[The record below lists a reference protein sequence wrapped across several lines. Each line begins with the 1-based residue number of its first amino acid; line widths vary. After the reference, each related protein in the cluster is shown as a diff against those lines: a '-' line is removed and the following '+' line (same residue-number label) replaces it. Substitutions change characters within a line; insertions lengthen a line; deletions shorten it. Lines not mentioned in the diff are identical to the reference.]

1 LVLAIQRRNGEAS
14 STMKKTGKH
23 KRWGD
28 STIAIHQGSERFH
41 VGAPVATTIART
53 ANFTFESTEEMKRWA
68 EGKSS
73 AYIYTRYG
81 NPTLT
86 VAEEKLAALEGA
98 EAAIVTASGM
108 AAISSALLAVL
119 KAGDEV
125 ISTRQTYGGTYRLM
139 RDNFPRFGIVVR
151 HVETDLAGL
160 AQLVNPRT
168 KALYI
173 ETPTNP
179 TLRLVDLQK
188 AVAFAKEWG
197 LISLIDNTFA
207 SPVLQKPI
215 QLGFN
220 IVLHSATKYLSG
232 HSDLIAG
239 AAAGSRAII
248 DEVRHNIINLGG
260 SMDPEAA
267 YLLIRGMKTL
277 GVRMERQCENAM
289 VVAKYLAKHPKVSKA
304 HYPGL
309 ASHPDH
315 KLAKRQMKGF
325 GAMLAFDLKGGL
337 PAARRFCDRVRIFLL
352 AASLGGVESLVV
364 LPIYTSHYNMS
375 EAELRAAGV
384 GAGTVRVSV
393 GLEDP
398 ADLIEDLRQALA

>member
-1 LVLAIQRRNGEAS
+1 
-14 STMKKTGKH
+14 MKKPVKQ

-28 STIAIHQGSERFH
+28 ATVAIHQGDERFH
-41 VGAPVATTIART
+41 VGAPVGTTVERT

-151 HVETDLAGL
+151 HVETDLAGIE
-160 AQLVNPRT
+160 QLVNPRT

-239 AAAGSRAII
+239 AAAGSHAII
-248 DEVRHNIINLGG
+248 NEVRHNIINLGG

-277 GVRMERQCENAM
+277 GVRMERQCETAM
-289 VVAKYLAKHPKVSKA
+289 KIAKYLAKHPKVAKV

-337 PAARRFCDRVRIFLL
+337 SAARRFCDRVRIFLL
-352 AASLGGVESLVV
+352 AASLGGAESLVV

-398 ADLIEDLRQALA
+398 EDLIEDLRQALA

>member
-1 LVLAIQRRNGEAS
+1 
-14 STMKKTGKH
+14 MKKPVNQ
-23 KRWGD
+23 KRRGD
-28 STIAIHQGSERFH
+28 STLAIHQGENRFH
-41 VGAPVATTIART
+41 VGAPVGVTIART

-119 KAGDEV
+119 RAGDEV

-151 HVETDLAGL
+151 HVETDLAGIE
-160 AQLVNPRT
+160 QLVNPRT
-168 KALYI
+168 KVLYI

-179 TLRLVDLQK
+179 TLRLVDLRK

-197 LISLIDNTFA
+197 LIALIDNTFA

-215 QLGFN
+215 ELGFN
-220 IVLHSATKYLSG
+220 VVLHSATKYLSG

-239 AAAGSRAII
+239 AAAGSRAMINEI
-248 DEVRHNIINLGG
+248 RHNIINLGG

-277 GVRMERQCENAM
+277 EVRMERQCSSAM
-289 VVAKYLAKHPKVSKA
+289 IVAKYLAKHPKVA
-304 HYPGL
+304 RVHYPGL

-315 KLAKRQMKGF
+315 ALANRQMKRF

-337 PAARRFCDRVRIFLL
+337 TAARRFCDRVRIFLL
-352 AASLGGVESLVV
+352 AASLGGVDSLVV

-375 EAELRAAGV
+375 EPELRAAGV

>member
-1 LVLAIQRRNGEAS
+1 
-14 STMKKTGKH
+14 MKNPGKQ

-28 STIAIHQGSERFH
+28 ATIAIHQGDERFH
-41 VGAPVATTIART
+41 VGVPVGTTVART
-53 ANFTFESTEEMKRWA
+53 ANFTFESTEEMRRWA

-151 HVETDLAGL
+151 HVETDLAGIQ
-160 AQLVNPRT
+160 QLVNPRT

-188 AVAFAKEWG
+188 AVGFAKEWG

-248 DEVRHNIINLGG
+248 NEVRHNIINLGG

-277 GVRMERQCENAM
+277 GVRMERQCETAM
-289 VVAKYLAKHPKVSKA
+289 KIAKYLAKHPKVAKV

-337 PAARRFCDRVRIFLL
+337 SAARRFCDRVRIFLL
-352 AASLGGVESLVV
+352 AASLGGAESLVV

>member
-1 LVLAIQRRNGEAS
+1 
-14 STMKKTGKH
+14 MKTIAKQKT
-23 KRWGD
+23 KRWSD
-28 STIAIHQGSERFH
+28 ATAAIHTGEERFH
-41 VGAPVATTIART
+41 VGATVGTSIART
-53 ANFTFESTEEMKRWA
+53 ANFTFSGTEEMKLWA

-81 NPTLT
+81 NPTLAI
-86 VAEEKLAALEGA
+86 AEAKLAALEGA

-108 AAISSALLAVL
+108 AAISSSLLAAL

-151 HVETDLAGL
+151 HVESDLAGIEK
-160 AQLVNPRT
+160 LVNPRT
-168 KALYI
+168 KVLYI

-179 TLRLVDLQK
+179 TLRLVDLKK
-188 AVAFAKEWG
+188 AIAFAKEWD

-215 QLGFN
+215 ELGFN
-220 IVLHSATKYLSG
+220 IVLHSATKYLAG
-232 HSDLIAG
+232 HSDVIAG
-239 AAAGSRAII
+239 AAAGSRALI
-248 DEVRHNIINLGG
+248 DLVRHNVINLGG

-267 YLLIRGMKTL
+267 FLLIRGMKTVEL
-277 GVRMERQCENAM
+277 RMKRQCDSAIT
-289 VVAKYLAKHPKVSKA
+289 VARYLEKHPKVA
-304 HYPGL
+304 RVHYPGL

-315 KLAKRQMKGF
+315 QLAKRQMKGF

-337 PAARRFCDRVRIFLL
+337 VAARRFCDRTRVFLL
-352 AASLGGVESLVV
+352 AASLGGVDSLVV

-375 EAELRAAGV
+375 LAELRGAGV
-384 GAGTVRVSV
+384 EPGTVRVSV

-398 ADLIEDLRQALA
+398 ADLIEDLRQALS